1 MKVLR
6 NITVFGLMALLMVS
20 AVEAKDKVASRSGG
34 SSNYVD
40 SSGTFDGNQ
49 IYADV
54 TNNGLFLDYH
64 ISGDSAMEGPKG
76 TGVHSI
82 FQSAL
87 WLGATVNGET
97 RVSIGDYT
105 QDMGPGPWGGDP
117 LASVHRIYKIEKAM
131 LASPG
136 DFADF
141 QEWPVDLFN
150 ARAWS
155 AQYSLDLHRSTTL
168 GHRLRS
174 WESPDQYAEY

>member
-20 AVEAKDKVASRSGG
+20 AVEAKDKVANRSGG

-64 ISGDSAMEGPKG
+64 ISGDSAMEWPKG

-117 LASVHRIYKIEKAM
+117 LSAVHRIYKIEKSVGHSWKSAK
-131 LASPG
+131 SPG
-136 DFADF
+136 EANIDFSI
-141 QEWPVDLFN
+141 L
-150 ARAWS
+150 
-155 AQYSLDLHRSTTL
+155 
-168 GHRLRS
+168 
-174 WESPDQYAEY
+174 